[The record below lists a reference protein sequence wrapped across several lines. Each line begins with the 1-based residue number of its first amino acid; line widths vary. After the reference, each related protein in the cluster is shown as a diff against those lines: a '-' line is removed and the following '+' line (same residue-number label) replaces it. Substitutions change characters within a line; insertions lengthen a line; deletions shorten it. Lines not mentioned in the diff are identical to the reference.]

1 MKRDTIEM
9 IFAVLFTEL
18 VLTATTLV
26 LFSTVS
32 TGMKI
37 LVIVYVT
44 AFGTVSYAASIIG
57 RED

>member
-18 VLTATTLV
+18 VLAATILV

-32 TGMKI
+32 TGIKI

-44 AFGTVSYAASIIG
+44 AFATVSYAALIIG

>member
-18 VLTATTLV
+18 VLTATILV

-44 AFGTVSYAASIIG
+44 AFGTVSYAALIMG

>member
-18 VLTATTLV
+18 ILAATILV

-44 AFGTVSYAASIIG
+44 AFGTVSYAALIIG
-57 RED
+57 RE

>member
-1 MKRDTIEM
+1 MMRDMIEM
-9 IFAVLFTEL
+9 IFAVLFTDL
-18 VLTATTLV
+18 VLIATMLV

-44 AFGTVSYAASIIG
+44 AFATISYAALIIG
-57 RED
+57 GEE

>member
-9 IFAVLFTEL
+9 IFAVLFTDL
-18 VLTATTLV
+18 VLIATMLV

-32 TGMKI
+32 TRIKI

-44 AFGTVSYAASIIG
+44 VFATVSYAALIIG
-57 RED
+57 REE